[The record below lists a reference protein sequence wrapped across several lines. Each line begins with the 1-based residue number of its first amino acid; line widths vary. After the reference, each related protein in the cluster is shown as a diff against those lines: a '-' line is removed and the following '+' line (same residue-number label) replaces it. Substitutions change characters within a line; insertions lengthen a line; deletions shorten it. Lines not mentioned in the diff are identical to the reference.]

1 MSRNASREKLLRDL
15 ADFEVDN
22 CEHAT
27 TKAIRDRMKTG
38 RQSRGVPIPENFADH
53 FGCLRCVVL
62 FIERRAAEGQ
72 REGYQNAIATLVAHT
87 PAAEAEEPV

>member
-1 MSRNASREKLLRDL
+1 VSRNATREKMLRDL
-15 ADFEVDN
+15 ADFEADN

-27 TKAIRDRMKTG
+27 TKAIRDRMKVG
-38 RQSRGVPIPENFADH
+38 RQSRGVPIPENFAEH

-62 FIERRAAEGQ
+62 FIERKAAEGR

-87 PAAEAEEPV
+87 PAAEAEEPG